1 VQRGK
6 RTRLNAHALSP
17 GLAAQLLPRGDL
29 LGYARNLWECARPG
43 NWLAVARIEKMIRRL
58 VWLLLILA
66 LSVAGAQAQ
75 PVKAPDQPVVRQR
88 AAYDCGVA
96 ALAHLLSV
104 HLQMPVDV
112 RELEAALPGN
122 AVTALRIRQ
131 QGYSLAQLGVMARH
145 MGAEPRIAHISP
157 AALSGWPLPALVHL
171 QLETG
176 SHFTVLSAA
185 AGNYVV
191 LADPSQGMLVWPN
204 SQFLAAWAPQGVGYV
219 MTLTADPAA

>member
-1 VQRGK
+1 MQRGK
-6 RTRLNAHALSP
+6 HTRLIAHVLSP
-17 GLAAQLLPRGDL
+17 GLATQSLSRRGLPGF
-29 LGYARNLWECARPG
+29 ARSLWECARPG
-43 NWLAVARIEKMIRRL
+43 SWLAVACIEKMIRRL
-58 VWLLLILA
+58 AWLLLTLGV
-66 LSVAGAQAQ
+66 SVAGAQAQ

-131 QGYSLAQLGVMARH
+131 QGYSLAQLAVMARH
-145 MGAEPRIAHISP
+145 MGTEPRVAHISP
-157 AALSGWPLPALVHL
+157 AALLGWPLPALVHL
-171 QLETG
+171 QLESG

-204 SQFLAAWAPQGVGYV
+204 SQFLAAWAPQGFGYV
-219 MTLTADPAA
+219 MTLTAGPAA